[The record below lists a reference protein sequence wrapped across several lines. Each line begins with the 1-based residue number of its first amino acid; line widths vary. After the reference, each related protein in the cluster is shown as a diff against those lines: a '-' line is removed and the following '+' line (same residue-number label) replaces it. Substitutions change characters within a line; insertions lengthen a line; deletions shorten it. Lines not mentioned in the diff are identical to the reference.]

1 MREAQ
6 SFESSRRRS
15 GTARMRRALLAV
27 ASLAAAFVVAAGVAG
42 GLAWRALNAPLAIP
56 DDGVMIDVAAGTPFW
71 RLTEEL
77 SRRGLTPHP
86 RLLGWYGRLTG
97 DATHVHAGEYKLQ
110 PGLTPVQ
117 LLARLVAGDV
127 YLHHVTIVEG
137 WRYAEMID
145 ALRRNPAID
154 ATALDADSVMA
165 ELGEPDTHP
174 EGQFL
179 PDTYSFAKDTPA
191 ITILERAHAALE
203 TTLADAW
210 ARRAPGLAIET
221 PYQALILASIIEKE
235 TALPSERPAISGVF
249 NRRLMRGMRLQT
261 DPTVIYGLGDEFD
274 GDLRTRDLSRD
285 TPYNTYTRR
294 GLPPTPIALAGKESI
309 EAAVAPDQSD
319 ALYFVAT
326 GDPDG
331 SHRFSATLEEHNRA
345 VREYLRRTR
354 EHDN

>member
-1 MREAQ
+1 
-6 SFESSRRRS
+6 
-15 GTARMRRALLAV
+15 MRRLLLAV

-42 GLAWRALNAPLAIP
+42 GLAWRELNAPLSIP
-56 DDGVMIDVAAGTPFW
+56 DDGVMIDVPAGTPLW
-71 RLTEEL
+71 RLTANL
-77 SRRGLTPHP
+77 NSRGLMANP
-86 RLLGWYGRLTG
+86 RLLGWYARLTG
-97 DATHVHAGEYKLQ
+97 DATHIHAGEYRLE

-117 LLARLVAGDV
+117 LLARLVDGDV

-137 WRYAEMID
+137 WRFADMID
-145 ALRRNPAID
+145 ALRKQPAID
-154 ATALDADSVMA
+154 ASALDADSVMA
-165 ELGEPDTHP
+165 VLGEPDTHP

-179 PDTYSFAKDTPA
+179 PDTYSFEKGTPA
-191 ITILERAHAALE
+191 MTILERAHAALE
-203 TTLADAW
+203 ATLADAW

-235 TALPSERPAISGVF
+235 TALASERPAISGVF
-249 NRRLMRGMRLQT
+249 NRRLQRGMRLQT
-261 DPTVIYGLGDEFD
+261 DPTVIYGLGEEFD

-309 EAAVAPDQSD
+309 EAAVAPDRSD

-345 VREYLRRTR
+345 VAEYLRRTR
-354 EHDN
+354 ERGN